1 MINFAEDIL
10 HNFEDATS
18 REWLETNGIG
28 GFACS
33 TVIGLN
39 TRRYHA
45 LLTAAMRPPAGRV
58 VLLSKFEETVVIDG
72 QRYDLS
78 ANQYSGAVHPQGY
91 TSMEGFRLDPFPIFT
106 LAVGGVQIEKL
117 LFMVHGQNTTVIQ
130 YRVREQGPRAVQL
143 ELRPL
148 IAFRDYHAL
157 THENGALDRTV
168 HFHHEKL
175 ASVRPYSEHPS
186 LYFAHDAEEVNSQ
199 GYWYKNFEYA
209 LERERGL
216 DSVEDLFNPMTLRFD
231 LSARGNATLIA
242 STEILDVASADM
254 LRQQEM
260 DRRSRIVSDLVAE
273 DDLVRTLTAAADQ
286 YIVSRGDQ
294 KTVIAGYPWFTDW
307 GRDTMIALPGLTL
320 FTGRDEI
327 ARSILC
333 EFAQHVDR
341 GMLPNRFPDAGE
353 APEYNTIDATLWY
366 FEAVR
371 SLLQYTADYPFVRA
385 HLYSVLADIIEW
397 HVRGTRYGIKM
408 DEDGLIASS
417 DPNVQ
422 LTWMDAKIGDWV
434 VTPRNGK
441 AVEIQALWYNA
452 LRTMEDIAA
461 KIGIPADAQK
471 YSTLA
476 ALAQRSFNELFWNEE
491 ASCLYDVV
499 LDPRSECKP
508 DTAMRPNQILAVSLT
523 HSMLSKRRAKAVVDA
538 VERDLFTPYGLRSLS
553 PADSRYRGHY
563 KGDSVARDSSY
574 HQGPVWA
581 WLLGPFIDAY
591 FKVNGNGKKAQD
603 QVREW
608 LHIFSGHLTE
618 AGLGHVSEIFD
629 GDSPHHPR
637 GCFAQAWSV
646 AEILRAVVENGVARK
661 PRKAKKAVAVV

>member
-1 MINFAEDIL
+1 MINFTKEIL
-10 HNFEDATS
+10 HNFDDATS

-58 VLLSKFEETVVIDG
+58 VLLSKFDETVVIDG

-91 TSMEGFRLDPFPIFT
+91 TNMERFRLDPFPIFT
-106 LAVGGVQIEKL
+106 FAVGGVQIEKL

-130 YRVREQGPRAVQL
+130 YRVREQGTRSVQL

-157 THENGALDRTV
+157 THENGVLDRTV
-168 HFHHEKL
+168 HFHHEKV
-175 ASVRPYSEHPS
+175 ASVRPYSDHPS

-216 DSVEDLFNPMTLRFD
+216 DSVEDLFNPMTLLFD
-231 LSARGNATLIA
+231 VSARGNATLIA

-260 DRRSRIVSDLVAE
+260 DRRSRIVSDLAAE

-320 FTGRDEI
+320 VTGRDEI

-385 HLYSVLADIIEW
+385 HLYPVLADIIEW

-408 DEDGLIASS
+408 DEDALIASS
-417 DPNVQ
+417 DPNIQ
-422 LTWMDAKIGDWV
+422 LTWMDAKIDNWV

-591 FKVNGNGKKAQD
+591 FKVNDNGKKVQD

-646 AEILRAVVENGVARK
+646 AEILRAVVANGVARK

>member
-91 TSMEGFRLDPFPIFT
+91 TNMERFRLDPFPIFT
-106 LAVGGVQIEKL
+106 FAVGGVQIEKL

-130 YRVREQGPRAVQL
+130 YRVREQGTRSVQL

-157 THENGALDRTV
+157 THENGVLDRTV
-168 HFHHEKL
+168 HSHHEKV
-175 ASVRPYSEHPS
+175 ASVRPYSDHPS
-186 LYFAHDAEEVNSQ
+186 LYFAHDAEEVSSQ

-216 DSVEDLFNPMTLRFD
+216 DSVEDLFNPMTLLFD
-231 LSARGNATLIA
+231 VSARGNATLIA

-320 FTGRDEI
+320 VTGRDEI

-353 APEYNTIDATLWY
+353 ALEYNTIDATLWY

-385 HLYSVLADIIEW
+385 HLYPVLTDIIEW

-408 DEDGLIASS
+408 DEDALIASS
-417 DPNVQ
+417 DPNIQ
-422 LTWMDAKIGDWV
+422 LTWMDAKIDNWV

-491 ASCLYDVV
+491 ASCLCDVV
-499 LDPRSECKP
+499 DQRSECKP
-508 DTAMRPNQILAVSLT
+508 DRAMRPNQILAVSLT
-523 HSMLSKRRAKAVVDA
+523 HSMLSKGRAKAVVDA

-591 FKVNGNGKKAQD
+591 FKVNGNGKKVQD

>member
-10 HNFEDATS
+10 HNFEDATN

-58 VLLSKFEETVVIDG
+58 VLLSKFDETVVIDG

-130 YRVREQGPRAVQL
+130 YRVREQGPRAIQL

-216 DSVEDLFNPMTLRFD
+216 DCVEDLFNPMTLRFD
-231 LSARGNATLIA
+231 VSARESATLIA

-260 DRRSRIVSDLVAE
+260 DRRSRIVFDLVAE

-320 FTGRDEI
+320 VTGRDEI

-371 SLLQYTADYPFVRA
+371 SLLQYTADYPLVRA
-385 HLYSVLADIIEW
+385 HLYPVLADIIEW

-408 DEDGLIASS
+408 DEDALIASS
-417 DPNVQ
+417 DANIQ
-422 LTWMDAKIGDWV
+422 LTWMDANIDNWV

-452 LRTMEDIAA
+452 LRTMEDIAG
-461 KIGIPADAQK
+461 KIGISADAQK

-476 ALAQRSFNELFWNEE
+476 ALAQGSFNELFWNEE

-523 HSMLSKRRAKAVVDA
+523 HSMLSTGRAKAVVDA

-591 FKVNGNGKKAQD
+591 FKVNGNGKKVQD

-646 AEILRAVVENGVARK
+646 AEILRAVFENGVARK
-661 PRKAKKAVAVV
+661 PRKTKKAVAAV